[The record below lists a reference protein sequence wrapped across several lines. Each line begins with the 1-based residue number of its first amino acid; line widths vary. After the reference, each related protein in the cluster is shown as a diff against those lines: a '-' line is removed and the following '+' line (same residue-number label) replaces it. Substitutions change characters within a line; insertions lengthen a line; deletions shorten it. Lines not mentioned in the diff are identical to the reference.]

1 MTTRATSPSFSITIR
16 LRIDNRIGMLAKV
29 VTAISAAGGDIGSVD
44 IVGVDRKHITRDVTI
59 NSRNEEHEKEILMIV
74 GKLPGVK
81 IMQAMDRT
89 FTAHCGGK
97 IEVKSIHPIQ
107 NNNDLSLVYTP
118 GVARVCRAIEHNED
132 LVYDY
137 TMKHNAVAI
146 VSDGTAV
153 LGLGDIGPAAAMP
166 VMEGKAALFKEFA
179 GVNAVP
185 IVLSTKDPDE
195 IIGIVR
201 SMATPFGGINLE
213 DISAPRCFE
222 IEERL
227 QKELDIPVFHDDQHG
242 TAVVILAGLM
252 NAGKLLKK
260 DIRKFRVVI
269 AGAGAAGT
277 AAAHLLLKYGI
288 HDVIVTDR
296 AGAVYSGRKEHM
308 NPAKNA
314 LAAVTNPR
322 GFRGTLSETLVG
334 AHVFVGV
341 SGPNIITRNDVK
353 HMAKDPIVFALANP
367 DPEIAP
373 EEAHSVARILA
384 TGRSDYPNQ
393 VNNSLGF
400 PGIFK
405 GLLSVRAKSVNDEIK
420 FAAARA
426 IASVVNPEEL
436 NEDYIIPSIF
446 DKKVVH
452 AVSHAVAAAAI
463 KTGVAR
469 VKDPLHALT
478 CGCKKL

>member
-1 MTTRATSPSFSITIR
+1 MTPRATSPSFSITIR
-16 LRIDNRIGMLAKV
+16 LRIDNRIGMLARI
-29 VTAISAAGGDIGSVD
+29 VTAISEAGGDLGAVD
-44 IVGVDRKHITRDVTI
+44 IIGVDRKYITREVTI
-59 NSRNEEHEKEILMIV
+59 NSRNEEHEKEILAAVARI
-74 GKLPGVK
+74 PGVRM
-81 IMQAMDRT
+81 MQALDRT
-89 FTAHCGGK
+89 FSAHCGGK
-97 IEVKSIHPIQ
+97 IEVRSIHPIQ
-107 NNNDLSLVYTP
+107 NNTDLSLVYTP
-118 GVARVCRAIEHNED
+118 GVARVCKAIEADED
-132 LVYDY
+132 LIYDY

-146 VSDGTAV
+146 VTDGTAV

-179 GVNAVP
+179 GVNAFP
-185 IVLSTKDPDE
+185 IALATKDPDE
-195 IIGIVR
+195 IIRIVR
-201 SMATPFGGINLE
+201 AMATPFGGINLE
-213 DISAPRCFE
+213 DISAPRCFD

-242 TAVVILAGLM
+242 TAVVILAGLL
-252 NAGKLLKK
+252 NVGKLLRK

-269 AGAGAAGT
+269 AGAGAAG
-277 AAAHLLLKYGI
+277 AAAAKLLIKYGI
-288 HDVIVTDR
+288 RDIIVTDR
-296 AGAVYSGRKEHM
+296 SGALYKGRKEHM
-308 NPAKNA
+308 NPSKAS
-314 LAAVTNPR
+314 LAALTNPR
-322 GFRGTLSETLVG
+322 GFRGTLSEALVG
-334 AHVFVGV
+334 ANVFVGV
-341 SGPNIITRNDVK
+341 SGPNIITGSDVK

-373 EEAHSVARILA
+373 EEALPYARILA

-420 FAAARA
+420 LAAARA
-426 IASVVNPEEL
+426 IAAVVKPEEL

-446 DKKVVH
+446 DKNVVH
-452 AVSHAVAAAAI
+452 AVSQAVAAAAI

-469 VKDPLHALT
+469 LKDPSHGLT